1 MYNYQK
7 RLLEEATAVPQK
19 EVVLTEGIID
29 YIKNAIKREPLVSQI
44 VALRALRGKI
54 SKTEYE
60 KRIEGIKNMAA
71 TYLFKGATL
80 AAMGVTIAHRTG
92 LMKIL
97 DKVIHHIALDPHHAT
112 EIDHLIHSALGMV
125 KVFAEYTPEGETL
138 DEAPA
143 ATASSKDYNARVMSA
158 MAIVKAVKQKAK
170 QLGVR
175 VDADG
180 KTVTCTKEFTKGD
193 KNAFR
198 HAYDACYSVICLFKF
213 TKNTNL
219 WGCSTAGFGIGAQEC
234 IKNGRIVLNKSGDG
248 TQLQFRGLKG
258 GLYLSNGMRLTEENL
273 DEVIQINELSAGDT
287 VKVPHKG
294 KMVKG
299 KIVRYDDGGSD
310 KARQSGGGYV
320 VDVGEPASILV
331 PANKVVKEAAEQ
343 IDELSKMRRLGQ
355 TVGAMIHGKPT
366 PSDRLKDAKDKLA
379 YKRYM
384 TPERKAKEAEID
396 AKIRKLNAAVAIEEI
411 KRILDDHDKQERA
424 MIISGIKSIKEAIT
438 VKDILDSKKNPQLK
452 FVTKL
457 KEWSGV
463 REFLTKSGAIEWL
476 HNVGYNDVNYD
487 YIKAQVLGKKY
498 FAPCAIIHTA
508 IYDPSANGDVSHNIV
523 VQPKGMLDQ
532 MSSTYKGLGSIAPGK
547 RGEKTFSTGMKIVAT
562 ILAVGE

>member
-29 YIKNAIKREPLVSQI
+29 YIKNAIKREPLLSQI

-80 AAMGVTIAHRTG
+80 AAMGVNIAHRTG

-97 DKVIHHIALDPHHAT
+97 DKVVHHIALDPHHAT

-273 DEVIQINELSAGDT
+273 E
-287 VKVPHKG
+287 
-294 KMVKG
+294 
-299 KIVRYDDGGSD
+299 
-310 KARQSGGGYV
+310 
-320 VDVGEPASILV
+320 
-331 PANKVVKEAAEQ
+331 
-343 IDELSKMRRLGQ
+343 
-355 TVGAMIHGKPT
+355 
-366 PSDRLKDAKDKLA
+366 
-379 YKRYM
+379 
-384 TPERKAKEAEID
+384 
-396 AKIRKLNAAVAIEEI
+396 
-411 KRILDDHDKQERA
+411 
-424 MIISGIKSIKEAIT
+424 SIKEAIT

-476 HNVGYNDVNYD
+476 HSVGYNDVNYD